1 MRLCLFDDYQIGV
14 VANDKTIVDVSDF
27 ISEHVP
33 SHDRMN
39 ALIECWENVRDDI
52 AQRALEGG
60 GRPESEVTLR
70 APQPR
75 PINLFAAPV
84 NYHKH
89 QQEMGGESGVYKDRQ
104 ILGVEIRKGFLKAV
118 TSIVGPDRA
127 VELPW
132 ADRRFDHEAEI
143 GVIIGKT
150 ANRVSAEDALNYV
163 FGYTPLLDITLR
175 GEEDR
180 SFRKSFDTFT
190 PIGPYIKT
198 ADEVTNPEAMDFWL
212 TVNGEER
219 QRSNTSYLIYGIA
232 KLIEVYSEVMTLQPG
247 DIIAT
252 GTPEGVGQIVP
263 GDRITLTIP
272 DVGELTMPVISRPEL
287 AEGN

>member
-1 MRLCLFDDYQIGV
+1 MRICVYNDNRLGV
-14 VANDKTIVDVSDF
+14 LAADSTVVDITDLV
-27 ISEHVP
+27 SEHTP
-33 SHDRMN
+33 AHDRIN
-39 ALIECWENVRDDI
+39 ALIASWDVLRGTAAERS
-52 AQRALEGG
+52 AAGG
-60 GRPESEVTLR
+60 GNPEAEVTLR

-75 PINLFAAPV
+75 PVNLLAAPV

-89 QQEMGGESGVYKDRQ
+89 QQEMGGEKGVYTGRE
-104 ILGVEIRKGFLKAV
+104 ILTAEVRKGFLKAV
-118 TSIVGPDRA
+118 TSIVGPDGA
-127 VELPW
+127 IELPW
-132 ADRRFDHEAEI
+132 DDRRFDHEAEI

-150 ANRVSAEDALNYV
+150 ASRVSADNALDYV

-180 SFRKSFDTFT
+180 SYRKSFDTFT
-190 PIGPYIKT
+190 PIGPYIVT
-198 ADEVTNPEAMDFWL
+198 ADEVPNPESLDFWL

-263 GDRITLTIP
+263 GDTVVLTIP
-272 DVGELTMPVISRPEL
+272 EVGELMMPVIARP
-287 AEGN
+287 

>member
-1 MRLCLFDDYQIGV
+1 MRICVFDDQRIG
-14 VANDKTIVDVSDF
+14 ALAQDGTIVDLTDL
-27 ISEHVP
+27 VP
-33 SHDRMN
+33 SSTAAEERMN
-39 ALIECWENVRDDI
+39 AFISGWEAVSVAAAARV
-52 AQRALEGG
+52 AAGG
-60 GRPESEVTLR
+60 GVPEESVRLR

-75 PINLFAAPV
+75 PRNLFAAPV

-89 QQEMGGESGVYKDRQ
+89 QQEMGGDAGVYVGRQ
-104 ILGVEIRKGFLKAV
+104 IMTAEVRKGFLKAV
-118 TSIVGPDRA
+118 TSIVGPDGA
-127 VELPW
+127 IELPW

-143 GVIIGKT
+143 GVIIGRT
-150 ANRVSAEDALNYV
+150 ASRVSAEDALDYV

-190 PIGPYIKT
+190 PIGPYILT
-198 ADEVTNPEAMDFWL
+198 SDEVPDPEQLDFWL

-263 GDRITLTIP
+263 GDTVVLTIP
-272 DVGELTMPVISRPEL
+272 EVGELTMPVVARP
-287 AEGN
+287 

>member
-1 MRLCLFDDYQIGV
+1 MRICIFNDNQLGV
-14 VANDKTIVDVSDF
+14 LAEDKTIVDLSDLV
-27 ISEHVP
+27 SEHVP
-33 SHDRMN
+33 THDRMN
-39 ALIECWENVRDDI
+39 ALISKWDDVRGTV
-52 AQRALEGG
+52 AERAAAGG
-60 GRPESEVTLR
+60 GTPEAEATLR

-75 PINLFAAPV
+75 PVNLFAAPV

-89 QQEMGGESGVYKDRQ
+89 QQEMGGEKGVYKDRQ
-104 ILGVEIRKGFLKAV
+104 ILTAEVRKGFLKAV
-118 TSIVGPDRA
+118 TSIVGPDA
-127 VELPW
+127 SIELPW
-132 ADRRFDHEAEI
+132 EDRRFDHEAEI

-150 ANRVSAEDALNYV
+150 ASRVSAEDALDYV

-180 SFRKSFDTFT
+180 SYRKSFDTFT
-190 PIGPYIKT
+190 PIGPYIVT
-198 ADEVTNPEAMDFWL
+198 ADEVANPEALDFWL

-263 GDRITLTIP
+263 GDTVVLTIP
-272 DVGELTMPVISRPEL
+272 EVGELTMPVIARP
-287 AEGN
+287 

>member
-1 MRLCLFDDYQIGV
+1 MRVCLFNDQRLGALAEDGTV
-14 VANDKTIVDVSDF
+14 VDLTDLV
-27 ISEHVP
+27 SEHTP
-33 SHDRMN
+33 ADDRMN
-39 ALIECWENVRDDI
+39 ALISDWTSLKSAAAARV
-52 AQRALEGG
+52 AAGG
-60 GRPESEVTLR
+60 GIAEDQVTLG

-75 PINLFAAPV
+75 PRNLFAAPV

-89 QQEMGGESGVYKDRQ
+89 QQEMGGENGVYTDRK
-104 ILGVEIRKGFLKAV
+104 ILTAEVRKGFLKAV
-118 TSIVGPDRA
+118 TSIVGPDGA
-127 VELPW
+127 IELPW
-132 ADRRFDHEAEI
+132 EDRRFDHEAEI

-150 ANRVSAEDALNYV
+150 ASRVSAEDALDYV

-190 PIGPYIKT
+190 PIGPYIVT
-198 ADEVTNPEAMDFWL
+198 SDDVADPENLDFWL
-212 TVNGEER
+212 TVDGQER

-252 GTPEGVGQIVP
+252 GTPEGVGQILP
-263 GDRITLTIP
+263 GETVVLTIP
-272 DVGELTMPVISRPEL
+272 EIGELTMPVVAR
-287 AEGN
+287 A

>member
-1 MRLCLFDDYQIGV
+1 MRICIFNDNQLGV
-14 VANDKTIVDVSDF
+14 LAEDKTIVDLSDLV
-27 ISEHVP
+27 SEHVP
-33 SHDRMN
+33 THDRMN
-39 ALIECWENVRDDI
+39 ALISKWDDVRSTV
-52 AQRALEGG
+52 AERAAAGG
-60 GRPESEVTLR
+60 GIAEADATLR

-75 PINLFAAPV
+75 PVNLFAAPV

-89 QQEMGGESGVYKDRQ
+89 QQEMGGEGGVYKDRQ
-104 ILGVEIRKGFLKAV
+104 ILTAEVRKGFLKAV
-118 TSIVGPDRA
+118 TSIVGPDA
-127 VELPW
+127 SIELPW
-132 ADRRFDHEAEI
+132 EDRRFDHEAEI

-150 ANRVSAEDALNYV
+150 ASRVSAEDALDYV

-180 SFRKSFDTFT
+180 SYRKSFDTFT
-190 PIGPYIKT
+190 PIGPYIVT
-198 ADEVTNPEAMDFWL
+198 ADEVANPEALDFWL

-263 GDRITLTIP
+263 GDTVVLTIP
-272 DVGELTMPVISRPEL
+272 EVGELTMPVIARP
-287 AEGN
+287 

>member
-1 MRLCLFDDYQIGV
+1 MRVCVFDDQLIGAL
-14 VANDKTIVDVSDF
+14 ANDGTVVDLTDLVSPHTPAD
-27 ISEHVP
+27 
-33 SHDRMN
+33 DRMN
-39 ALIECWENVRDDI
+39 ALINQWPSI
-52 AQRALEGG
+52 KALVAERVGKGG
-60 GRPESEVTLR
+60 GKAEADVTLR

-75 PINLFAAPV
+75 PRNLFAAPV

-89 QQEMGGESGVYKDRQ
+89 QQEMGGENGVYADRK
-104 ILGVEIRKGFLKAV
+104 ILTAEVRKGFLKAV
-118 TSIVGPDRA
+118 TSIVGPDGA
-127 VELPW
+127 IELPW

-143 GVIIGKT
+143 GVIIGRT
-150 ANRVSAEDALNYV
+150 ASRVSAEDALDYV
-163 FGYTPLLDITLR
+163 FGYTPLMDITLR

-190 PIGPYIKT
+190 PIGPYIVT
-198 ADEVTNPEAMDFWL
+198 SEEVPDPENLDFWL

-252 GTPEGVGQIVP
+252 GTPEGVGQILP
-263 GDRITLTIP
+263 GETVVLSIP
-272 DVGELTMPVISRPEL
+272 ELGELTMPVIARP
-287 AEGN
+287 

>member
-1 MRLCLFDDYQIGV
+1 MRVCVFDDTRLG
-14 VANDKTIVDVSDF
+14 AFATDDTIVDLTDLVP
-27 ISEHVP
+27 EHTP
-33 SHDRMN
+33 ALGRMN
-39 ALIECWENVRDDI
+39 ALIEAWDDVR
-52 AQRALEGG
+52 ATAEERVAAGG
-60 GRPESEVTLR
+60 GVPEAHATLR

-75 PINLFAAPV
+75 PVNLFAAPV

-89 QQEMGGESGVYKDRQ
+89 QQEMGGEGGVYTDRQ
-104 ILGVEIRKGFLKAV
+104 ILTAEVRKGFLKAV
-118 TSIVGPDRA
+118 TSIVGPDGTI
-127 VELPW
+127 ELPW

-150 ANRVSAEDALNYV
+150 AHRVSADESLDYV

-190 PIGPYIKT
+190 PIGPHIIT
-198 ADEVTNPEAMDFWL
+198 ADEVPDPENLDFWL

-263 GDRITLTIP
+263 GDTVVLTIP
-272 DVGELTMPVISRPEL
+272 EVGELTMAVTAR
-287 AEGN
+287 A